1 MRIIENSPALLR
13 LRDRAWRLTVAC
25 FATASI
31 LAGAFVTGRAP
42 PSILFGSAVW
52 AAFALGFLRNADV
65 AFDRTARVMTLKR
78 FSALGSRTTRLSFAD
93 IEGVRVDTML
103 SDDSQTLGCRLTLAT
118 STGDLPLS
126 AAFEP
131 GEERYAEMRDAI
143 LDALTRGAPRPAPE
157 DLARALARSGR
168 TIEATILLR
177 QRDGLDLASARARA
191 KAMAAEGP
199 GDSPATSGET

>member
-13 LRDRAWRLTVAC
+13 LREGTWWLTVAC
-25 FATASI
+25 FATALI

-52 AAFALGFLRNADV
+52 AAFGLGFLRSADV
-65 AFDRTARVMTLKR
+65 AFDRTAQVMTLKR
-78 FSALGSRTTRLSFAD
+78 ISALGSWTTRLSFAD
-93 IEGVRVDTML
+93 IEDVRVDTML
-103 SDDSQTLGCRLTLAT
+103 SPDSQTPGRRLRLAT

-131 GEERYAEMRDAI
+131 GEERYARMRDAI
-143 LDALTRGAPRPAPE
+143 LDALTRGAPRPVPE
-157 DLARALARSGR
+157 DPARALARSGR
-168 TIEATILLR
+168 MIDATMLLR
-177 QRDGLDLASARARA
+177 QRDGLDLASAKARA